1 MSKSNIAHLAQN
13 HREHYSLSWFADRVS
28 RGQSGAFAEIATI
41 TPAIAQRLLEANED
55 NRPIR
60 RRLVDE
66 IASDIENGFW
76 RFNGETIIVS
86 REGLLNDGQH
96 RLEAVVKTGKPIET
110 LITFGVERDARLT
123 NDMGCQR
130 SAGNFLAMGKTTNAN
145 NAAAVCKTLIEFNEG
160 VYRTGG
166 TGGGRMPTKQ
176 DIREFHLSNRKR
188 VDAAVTFAVGQKFGY
203 IAGITPVAAAYFLLH
218 KVNNA
223 EAAVFFAR
231 LMDGANLKPNDPILW
246 LRNRLMA
253 EKKNWIRASEKLEII
268 LRYWNRWR
276 LGAKMTRQIAL
287 ERSFP
292 RIER

>member
-13 HREHYSLSWFADRVS
+13 HREHNSLSWFADRVS
-28 RGQSGAFAEIATI
+28 RSQSGPFSEIATL

-55 NRPIR
+55 NRPINQR
-60 RRLVDE
+60 MVNE

-76 RFNGETIIVS
+76 RLNGETIIVS

-96 RLEAVVKTGKPIET
+96 RLEAVIKTGKPIET
-110 LITFGVERDARLT
+110 AIMFGVERDTRLT
-123 NDMGCQR
+123 TDMGRQR
-130 SAGNFLAMGKTTNAN
+130 SAGNFLAMDKTANAN
-145 NAAAVCKTLIEFNEG
+145 NAAAVSKTLIEFNEG
-160 VYRTGG
+160 IYRQGG
-166 TGGGRMPTKQ
+166 TGGGRVPTKQ
-176 DIREFHLSNRKR
+176 EIRDFYLNNRKR
-188 VDAAVTFAVGQKFGY
+188 VDNAVSFAIGDKFGRV
-203 IAGITPVAAAYFLLH
+203 AGITPVAAAYFLLH
-218 KVNNA
+218 KANNA

-231 LMDGANLKPNDPILW
+231 MMDGANLKPNDPILW
-246 LRNRLMA
+246 MRNRLMA

-276 LGAKMTRQIAL
+276 QGAKVTRQIAL